1 MKIDI
6 DDTGKFRHYLFL
18 REERYQ
24 FQGLRNENSIEAFL
38 KVKLIKADGD
48 NPIFE
53 VRMKSYKQTNS
64 EGLYKWVGDVHEL
77 REYLVFSLNKD
88 GNLGEILNLIDVVE
102 KWNQIKPK
110 LKLRHRKEQYS
121 EIFFKGIDDLLTD
134 ATKLADALRFAM
146 PYALLFPGMHVKEYK
161 KSETI
166 KGYRELPNFLATQS
180 VPIITEESIE
190 ELEDGKYQ
198 IEVKGSIDEE
208 KFEQDKVTAMIRI
221 LKNRP
226 RVPTTVELQYT
237 ERYLLE
243 KWPWSEQSM
252 CMSLCQIPGTLYRE
266 EKNIL
271 KVIKEDDVSTL

>member
-6 DDTGKFRHYLFL
+6 DDTGKFRNYLFL

-48 NPIFE
+48 NPVFE

-88 GNLGEILNLIDVVE
+88 GNLGEILNLVDVVE
-102 KWNQIKPK
+102 KWNQLKPK
-110 LKLRHRKEQYS
+110 LKLRHRTEQYS
-121 EIFFKGIDDLLTD
+121 EIFFKGIDELLTD

-166 KGYRELPNFLATQS
+166 EGYRELPNFLATKS

-198 IEVKGSIDEE
+198 IEVNGIIDEE

-243 KWPWSEQSM
+243 EWPWSEQSM

-271 KVIKEDDVSTL
+271 KVIKEDEVSTL